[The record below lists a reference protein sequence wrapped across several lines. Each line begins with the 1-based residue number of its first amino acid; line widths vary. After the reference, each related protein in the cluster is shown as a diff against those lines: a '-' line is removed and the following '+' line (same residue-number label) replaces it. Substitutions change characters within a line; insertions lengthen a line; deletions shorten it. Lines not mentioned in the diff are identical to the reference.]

1 MWAKSTPFPSI
12 RVVIIIP
19 PFLQVQTPPNSAYNS
34 GAIASKNISWNSHL
48 EASSPFCGLHRSLLS
63 IPHLSYVSLSVLH
76 YSYLLKCCVF
86 PTRQWDHQGYHL
98 ESHLFLFC
106 EVLCFNFHIVGSQGV
121 MSMHSVISVSHIKL
135 SKRMKNVLRSVLG
148 SPWSR
153 KKATE

>member
-1 MWAKSTPFPSI
+1 MWAKSTLFPSI

-19 PFLQVQTPPNSAYNS
+19 PFLQVQTPPNSVYNS
-34 GAIASKNISWNSHL
+34 GARASKNISWNSHL
-48 EASSPFCGLHRSLLS
+48 EASSPFCGLHRNLLS
-63 IPHLSYVSLSVLH
+63 IPHLRYVPLSVLR
-76 YSYLLKCCVF
+76 YSYSLMCCVF

-121 MSMHSVISVSHIKL
+121 LSMYSVISVSHIKL
-135 SKRMKNVLRSVLG
+135 SKKMKNVWRSVLG